1 VKKARLDQILLR
13 MGAVTEEQIR
23 TALLRQKSRGGKL
36 GSHLLYYR
44 FVTEDQMVQALA
56 EQFAVS
62 GVRLSRCEIP
72 EDVVK
77 RIPVKIAED
86 HVALPF
92 RFDREK
98 GELHV
103 AIADPGDAEAL
114 SMLRRTS
121 GAPRVILYI
130 APESRILSKIASLYH
145 GRADASSR
153 DHVIDLPDLF
163 EDEKEKRPARP
174 AEPEKT
180 GEKAPPRAGVLLFTG
195 QLFLKNVL
203 PSVFEREGVR
213 LSVATSADQIVEALK
228 AVECGRVLV
237 SEDVREEFERFL
249 SGPGSRVAVPEATYF
264 RTVANALLE
273 NPVPYEKMF
282 ESLLAAVR
290 RIAGPRQAGLTG
302 SPPYALISKEIAE
315 VGRGL
320 GLGRIVVDGLRI
332 AAHLLTPPIEGE
344 NGAAASASGPG
355 ANLFGDLDASILVA
369 RSLEFPWD
377 IAACLQLLGM
387 ATPAAGGASS
397 PEEERRALSTAAG
410 LLALV
415 WYRHQALPS
424 LRGGSAGDPETL
436 KSGLR
441 AQAGRL
447 ASSSVVEA
455 YVRALEQS
463 DAFSGAGKD
472 IVLVGEADPR
482 SSNLVME
489 LKQHGFRVAQAD
501 DLAEARKICL
511 RRRPAAIVLRV
522 DESLSD
528 ADAFCRFLRE
538 EERDADTVL
547 FAVTQRSEPSFL
559 LNLMDTWFS
568 DVFTLPMNGQVVVA
582 RISRALSGREK
593 GSGGPAGHGFSA
605 TFKDLSFVDLVQ
617 ALGTGGKNVRMRIE
631 HVSGVQADICFRQG
645 RIVSAECGEEKGVDA
660 VYRVICWQDAG
671 NFRVEPIRKFPAD
684 NVSVPT
690 DYILLEGSRRLD
702 EHRAG
707 R

>member
-1 VKKARLDQILLR
+1 MKKARLDQILLR
-13 MGAVTEEQIR
+13 MGAVSEEQIR
-23 TALLRQKSRGGKL
+23 KALLRQKSRGGKL
-36 GSHLLYYR
+36 GSNLLYYR

-56 EQFAVS
+56 EQFSVS
-62 GVRLSRCEIP
+62 GVRLSGCEIP
-72 EDVVK
+72 EDVVQ
-77 RIPVKIAED
+77 RIPVKIAEE
-86 HVALPF
+86 HVAIPF

-103 AIADPGDAEAL
+103 AIADPEDAEAL
-114 SMLRRTS
+114 SLLRRTS
-121 GAPRVILYI
+121 GVPRVILYI
-130 APESRILSKIASLYH
+130 APESWIRSRIAFLYH
-145 GRADASSR
+145 GRADTSSR
-153 DHVIDLPDLF
+153 DQVIDLPDLF
-163 EDEKEKRPARP
+163 EDEKEKRSARS
-174 AEPEKT
+174 AEPKET
-180 GEKAPPRAGVLLFTG
+180 GEKAPPRAVILLFTG
-195 QLFLKNVL
+195 QVFLKNVL

-213 LSVATSADQIVEALK
+213 LTVATSTDEIASALS
-228 AVECGRVLV
+228 AAECDRILV
-237 SEDVREEFERFL
+237 SDDARDEFERFL
-249 SGPGSRVAVPEATYF
+249 SGAGSRVAVPEATYF
-264 RTVANALLE
+264 RTVASALLE

-290 RIAGPRQAGLTG
+290 CIAAPRSAGFIG
-302 SPPYALISKEIAE
+302 SPPYALISKEIVE

-320 GLGRIVVDGLRI
+320 GLGRVVVDGLRI
-332 AAHLLTPPIEGE
+332 AAHLLAPPSEGT
-344 NGAAASASGPG
+344 NGTAILAPPG
-355 ANLFGDLDASILVA
+355 TNLFGDLDASIRVA

-377 IAACLQLLGM
+377 IAACMQLLGT
-387 ATPAAGGASS
+387 ATPAGGS
-397 PEEERRALSTAAG
+397 PSPQEEGERALSTAAG

-424 LRGGSAGDPETL
+424 LRGGSGGDPEAL
-436 KSGLR
+436 KSELR

-447 ASSSVVEA
+447 APSSVVEA
-455 YVRALEQS
+455 YVRVLEQS

-472 IVLVGEADPR
+472 IVIVGEADPR
-482 SSNLVME
+482 SSNLVLE

-501 DLAEARKICL
+501 DLEEARKISL

-522 DESLSD
+522 DESLSA

-538 EERDADTVL
+538 EEGDADTAL

-582 RISRALSGREK
+582 RISRALSGRER
-593 GSGGPAGHGFSA
+593 GAGGPAGHGFSA

-617 ALGTGGKNVRMRIE
+617 ALGTGGKSVRMRIE
-631 HVSGVQADICFRQG
+631 HGSGMQADICFRKG
-645 RIVSAECGEEKGVDA
+645 RIVFAECGEEKGVDV

-671 NFRVEPIRKFPAD
+671 NFRIEPIRSFPPE

-702 EHRAG
+702 EHQAG

>member
-1 VKKARLDQILLR
+1 VKKFRLDQILLR
-13 MGAVTEEQIR
+13 MGVVSEEQIGK
-23 TALLRQKSRGGKL
+23 ALLRQKARGGKL
-36 GSHLLYYR
+36 GSHLLYFR

-77 RIPVKIAED
+77 RIPVALAEE

-103 AIADPGDAEAL
+103 AIADPEDKEAL
-114 SMLRRTS
+114 SLLRRSS

-130 APESRILSKIASLYH
+130 APESRIRSRIASLYH

-163 EDEKEKRPARP
+163 EEEKEKRAAGS
-174 AEPEKT
+174 AEP
-180 GEKAPPRAGVLLFTG
+180 KAAGGKALPRAGILLYTG
-195 QLFLKNVL
+195 QVFLKNVL
-203 PSVFEREGVR
+203 PSVFEREGAR
-213 LSVATSADQIVEALK
+213 LAVATSVDQIVEALQ
-228 AVECGRVLV
+228 AGEWNRVLV
-237 SEDVREEFERFL
+237 SEDVRGEFERFL
-249 SGPGSRVAVPEATYF
+249 SGPGSRIAVPEVTYF

-290 RIAGPRQAGLTG
+290 RIAGPRSAGSAG
-302 SPPYALISKEIAE
+302 SPAYALISKEIVE

-320 GLGRIVVDGLRI
+320 GLGRVVVDGLRI
-332 AAHLLTPPIEGE
+332 AAHLLTPPTERKD
-344 NGAAASASGPG
+344 GAADHPPRPG
-355 ANLFGDLDASILVA
+355 ANLFGDLDASIRVA
-369 RSLEFPWD
+369 VSLEFPWD
-377 IAACLQLLGM
+377 IAACLRLLGT
-387 ATPAAGGASS
+387 AAPAGGSSS
-397 PEEERRALSTAAG
+397 PPEEGRRALHTAAG

-424 LRGGSAGDPETL
+424 LHGGTGGDPEAL

-447 ASSSVVEA
+447 APSSVVEA
-455 YVRALEQS
+455 YVRVLEQS

-472 IVLVGEADPR
+472 IIVVGEVDPP
-482 SSNLVME
+482 SSNLFLE
-489 LKQHGFRVAQAD
+489 LKQHGFRVARVD
-501 DLAEARKICL
+501 DLAEARKLFL

-522 DESLSD
+522 DESLSA
-528 ADAFCRFLRE
+528 ADVFCRFLRE
-538 EERDADTVL
+538 EEGDSDTVL

-582 RISRALSGREK
+582 RISRALSGRER
-593 GSGGPAGHGFSA
+593 GAAGPVGQGFSA

-617 ALGTGGKNVRMRIE
+617 ALGTGGKSVRMRIE
-631 HVSGVQADICFRQG
+631 HVGGVQTDICFRKG
-645 RIVSAECGEEKGVDA
+645 RIVFAECGQEKGVDA
-660 VYRVICWQDAG
+660 VYRVICRQDEG
-671 NFRVEPIRKFPAD
+671 SFRIEPIRSFPPE

-702 EHRAG
+702 EHRA
-707 R
+707 RH

>member
-1 VKKARLDQILLR
+1 MKKARLDQILLR
-13 MGAVTEEQIR
+13 MGAVSEEQIR
-23 TALLRQKSRGGKL
+23 RALLRQKSRGGKL

-44 FVTEDQMVQALA
+44 FVTEDQMVRALA
-56 EQFAVS
+56 EQFAVD
-62 GVRLSRCEIP
+62 GVRLSGCEIP

-77 RIPVKIAED
+77 RIPVNIAEE
-86 HVALPF
+86 HVAVPF

-103 AIADPGDAEAL
+103 AIADPGDSEAL
-114 SMLRRTS
+114 SLLRRTS
-121 GAPRVILYI
+121 GAPRIILYI
-130 APESRILSKIASLYH
+130 APESWIRSKIASLYH

-163 EDEKEKRPARP
+163 EDEKEKRSARP
-174 AEPEKT
+174 AEPKDT
-180 GEKAPPRAGVLLFTG
+180 GEKAPSRAGILLFTG
-195 QLFLKNVL
+195 QVFLKNVL
-203 PSVFEREGVR
+203 PSIFEREGVR

-228 AVECGRVLV
+228 AAECDRVLV

-249 SGPGSRVAVPEATYF
+249 SGPGSRVAVPETTYF

-290 RIAGPRQAGLTG
+290 RIAGPRSAGSTG

-315 VGRGL
+315 TGRGL
-320 GLGRIVVDGLRI
+320 GLGRVVLDGLRI
-332 AAHLLTPPIEGE
+332 AAHLLTPPTEEE
-344 NGAAASASGPG
+344 NRATASAPRPG
-355 ANLFGDLDASILVA
+355 GNLFGDLDASVQIA
-369 RSLEFPWD
+369 RSLEYPWD
-377 IAACLQLLGM
+377 IAACMQLLGT
-387 ATPAAGGASS
+387 APPAGGSPS
-397 PEEERRALSTAAG
+397 PPEEERRTFSTAAG

-424 LRGGSAGDPETL
+424 LRGGSGGDPDAL

-447 ASSSVVEA
+447 APSSVVEA
-455 YVRALEQS
+455 YVRVLEQS

-472 IVLVGEADPR
+472 VVVVGQIDPR
-482 SSNLVME
+482 SSDLVLE
-489 LKQHGFRVAQAD
+489 LKQHGFRVAQSD
-501 DLAEARKICL
+501 DLADARKIYL

-522 DESLSD
+522 DESLSA

-538 EERDADTVL
+538 EEGDGDTVL

-593 GSGGPAGHGFSA
+593 GAGGPVGHGFSA

-617 ALGTGGKNVRMRIE
+617 ALGTGGKSVRMRIE
-631 HVSGVQADICFRQG
+631 HGSAMQADIYFRKG
-645 RIVSAECGEEKGVDA
+645 RIVFAECGEEKGVDV

-671 NFRVEPIRKFPAD
+671 SFRIEPIRSFPPD
-684 NVSVPT
+684 NVSVST

-702 EHRAG
+702 EHQAG

>member
-13 MGAVTEEQIR
+13 MGAVSEEQIR
-23 TALLRQKSRGGKL
+23 KALLRQKSRGGKL
-36 GSHLLYYR
+36 GSNLLYYR

-56 EQFAVS
+56 EQFSVS
-62 GVRLSRCEIP
+62 GVRLSGCEIP
-72 EDVVK
+72 EDVVQ
-77 RIPVKIAED
+77 RIPVKLAEE
-86 HVALPF
+86 HVAIPF

-103 AIADPGDAEAL
+103 AIADPEDAEAL
-114 SMLRRTS
+114 SLLRRTS
-121 GAPRVILYI
+121 GVPRVILYI
-130 APESRILSKIASLYH
+130 APESRIRSRIASLYH

-153 DHVIDLPDLF
+153 DQVIDLPDLF
-163 EDEKEKRPARP
+163 EDEKEKRSTRA
-174 AEPEKT
+174 AEPKET
-180 GEKAPPRAGVLLFTG
+180 GEKTPPRAGILLFTG
-195 QLFLKNVL
+195 QVFLKNVL

-213 LSVATSADQIVEALK
+213 LTVATSADEIASALG
-228 AVECGRVLV
+228 AAECDRILV
-237 SEDVREEFERFL
+237 SDDVRDEFERFL
-249 SGPGSRVAVPEATYF
+249 SGAGSRVAVPEATYF
-264 RTVANALLE
+264 RTVASALLE

-290 RIAGPRQAGLTG
+290 CIAAPRSAGFVG
-302 SPPYALISKEIAE
+302 SPPYALISKEIVE

-320 GLGRIVVDGLRI
+320 GLGRVVVDGLRI
-332 AAHLLTPPIEGE
+332 AAHLLAPPSEGT
-344 NGAAASASGPG
+344 NGTAIPAPPG
-355 ANLFGDLDASILVA
+355 ANLFGDLDASVRVA

-377 IAACLQLLGM
+377 IAACMQLLGT
-387 ATPAAGGASS
+387 ATPAGGGPS
-397 PEEERRALSTAAG
+397 PQEEGERALSAAAG

-424 LRGGSAGDPETL
+424 LRGGSGGDPEAL
-436 KSGLR
+436 KSELR

-447 ASSSVVEA
+447 APSSVVEA
-455 YVRALEQS
+455 YVRVLEQS

-472 IVLVGEADPR
+472 IVVVGEVDPR
-482 SSNLVME
+482 SSNLVLE

-501 DLAEARKICL
+501 DLEEARKIIL

-522 DESLSD
+522 DESLSA

-538 EERDADTVL
+538 EEGDADTAL

-582 RISRALSGREK
+582 RISRALSGRER
-593 GSGGPAGHGFSA
+593 GAGGPAGHGFSA

-617 ALGTGGKNVRMRIE
+617 ALGTGGKSVRMRIE
-631 HVSGVQADICFRQG
+631 HGSGMQADICFRRG
-645 RIVSAECGEEKGVDA
+645 RIVFAECGEEKGVDV

-671 NFRVEPIRKFPAD
+671 NFRIEPIRSFPPE

-702 EHRAG
+702 EHQAG

>member
-13 MGAVTEEQIR
+13 MGAVSEEQIR
-23 TALLRQKSRGGKL
+23 KALLRQKSRGGKL
-36 GSHLLYYR
+36 GSNLLYYR
-44 FVTEDQMVQALA
+44 FVTEDQMVQALS
-56 EQFAVS
+56 EQFAVG

-77 RIPVKIAED
+77 RIPVKIAEER
-86 HVALPF
+86 VAVPF

-103 AIADPGDAEAL
+103 AIADPEDAEAVSL
-114 SMLRRTS
+114 LRRAS
-121 GAPRVILYI
+121 GAPRVVLHI
-130 APESRILSKIASLYH
+130 APESWIRSKIASLYH
-145 GRADASSR
+145 GRAEASSR

-163 EDEKEKRPARP
+163 EDEKEKRSARP
-174 AEPEKT
+174 AESKET
-180 GEKAPPRAGVLLFTG
+180 GGKATPRPGILLFTG
-195 QLFLKNVL
+195 QQFLKNVL
-203 PSVFEREGVR
+203 PSIFEREGVR
-213 LSVATSADQIVEALK
+213 LSVATSCDQIVEALE
-228 AVECGRVLV
+228 AAECDRVLV
-237 SEDVREEFERFL
+237 SEDVRGEFERFL
-249 SGPGSRVAVPEATYF
+249 SGPGTRVAVPQATYF
-264 RTVANALLE
+264 RTVAHALLE

-290 RIAGPRQAGLTG
+290 LLAGPRSAGLTG
-302 SPPYALISKEIAE
+302 APPYALISKEIVE

-320 GLGRIVVDGLRI
+320 GLGRVVVDGLRI
-332 AAHLLTPPIEGE
+332 AAHLLTPAMEGE
-344 NGAAASASGPG
+344 GAATAAVPGPQG
-355 ANLFGDLDASILVA
+355 NLFGNLGASIQVA
-369 RSLEFPWD
+369 RAIAFPWD
-377 IAACLQLLGM
+377 IAACMQLLGRGDPSEDT
-387 ATPAAGGASS
+387 ASPPVEAGTAMSV
-397 PEEERRALSTAAG
+397 AAG

-424 LRGGSAGDPETL
+424 LRGGSGGDPEAL

-447 ASSSVVEA
+447 APSSVVEA

-482 SSNLVME
+482 SSNLALE

-501 DLAEARKICL
+501 DLEEARKICI

-522 DESLSD
+522 DESLPA

-538 EERDADTVL
+538 EEGDTDTVL

-582 RISRALSGREK
+582 RITRALSGREK
-593 GSGGPAGHGFSA
+593 GAGGPVRQGFSA

-617 ALGTGGKNVRMRIE
+617 ALGTGGKSVRMRIE
-631 HVSGVQADICFRQG
+631 HGSGTQADICFRQG
-645 RIVSAECGEEKGVDA
+645 RIVFAECGKERGVDV
-660 VYRVICWQDAG
+660 VYRVIRWQDAG
-671 NFRVEPIRKFPAD
+671 TFRIEPMESFPPE

-690 DYILLEGSRRLD
+690 DYLLLEGSRRLD

>member
-1 VKKARLDQILLR
+1 MKKARLDQILLR
-13 MGAVTEEQIR
+13 MGAVSDDQIR
-23 TALLRQKSRGGKL
+23 KALLRQKSRGGKL
-36 GSHLLYYR
+36 GSNLLYYR
-44 FVTEDQMVQALA
+44 FVTEDQMVQALS
-56 EQFAVS
+56 EQFAVG

-77 RIPVKIAED
+77 RIPVKIAEE

-103 AIADPGDAEAL
+103 AIADPEDAAAL
-114 SMLRRTS
+114 SLLRRES
-121 GAPRVILYI
+121 GVPRVIFHI
-130 APESRILSKIASLYH
+130 APESWIRSKIASLYH

-163 EDEKEKRPARP
+163 EDEKEQRSVRT
-174 AEPEKT
+174 AEAKEVVEKT
-180 GEKAPPRAGVLLFTG
+180 PPRAGILLFTG
-195 QLFLKNVL
+195 QVFLKNVL

-213 LSVATSADQIVEALK
+213 LLVATSADQIVEALK
-228 AVECGRVLV
+228 AAECGRVLV

-249 SGPGSRVAVPEATYF
+249 SGPGSRLAVPEATYF
-264 RTVANALLE
+264 RTVGNALLE

-290 RIAGPRQAGLTG
+290 RIAGPRSTG
-302 SPPYALISKEIAE
+302 SSGTPPYALISKEIAE
-315 VGRGL
+315 AGRGL
-320 GLGRIVVDGLRI
+320 GLGRVVVDGLRI
-332 AAHLLTPPIEGE
+332 AAHLLTPSMAEE
-344 NGAAASASGPG
+344 KGAPAPFPRPG
-355 ANLFGDLDASILVA
+355 ADLFGDLEASIQVA
-369 RSLEFPWD
+369 LSLEFPWD
-377 IAACLQLLGM
+377 IAGCMRLLGTE
-387 ATPAAGGASS
+387 TPSGDDASS
-397 PEEERRALSTAAG
+397 AGEARRALSTASG

-415 WYRHQALPS
+415 WYRHQVLPS
-424 LRGGSAGDPETL
+424 LRGGSGGDPEAL

-455 YVRALEQS
+455 YVRVLEQS

-472 IVLVGEADPR
+472 IVVVGEVDPP
-482 SSNLVME
+482 SSNLTIE
-489 LKQHGFRVAQAD
+489 LKQHGFRVARAD
-501 DLAEARKICL
+501 DLAEARTICL

-522 DESLSD
+522 DESLSA

-538 EERDADTVL
+538 EEGDADTVL

-582 RISRALSGREK
+582 RIARALSGREK
-593 GSGGPAGHGFSA
+593 GVGGPAGHGFSA
-605 TFKDLSFVDLVQ
+605 TFRDLSFVDLVQ
-617 ALGTGGKNVRMRIE
+617 ALGTGGKSVRMRIE
-631 HVSGVQADICFRQG
+631 NGSGMQADICFRQG
-645 RIVSAECGEEKGVDA
+645 RIVFAECGEEKGVDV

-671 NFRVEPIRKFPAD
+671 NFRIEPIRSFPPE

-702 EHRAG
+702 EHQAG

>member
-1 VKKARLDQILLR
+1 MKKARLDQILLR
-13 MGAVTEEQIR
+13 MGAVSDEQIR
-23 TALLRQKSRGGKL
+23 KALLRQKSRGGKL

-77 RIPVKIAED
+77 RVPLKIAEE

-103 AIADPGDAEAL
+103 AIADPEDTEAVPL
-114 SMLRRTS
+114 LRRVS
-121 GAPRVILYI
+121 GAPRIILHI
-130 APESRILSKIASLYH
+130 APESWIRSKIASLYH
-145 GRADASSR
+145 GRDDATSR

-163 EDEKEKRPARP
+163 EDEKETRSARV
-174 AEPEKT
+174 AEPKEI
-180 GEKAPPRAGVLLFTG
+180 GEKKPPRAGILLFTG

-203 PSVFEREGVR
+203 PSVFEREGVP
-213 LSVATSADQIVEALK
+213 LSVATSADQIIEALK
-228 AVECGRVLV
+228 AAECDRILV

-249 SGPGSRVAVPEATYF
+249 SGPGSHVAVPEATYF
-264 RTVANALLE
+264 RNVVNALLE

-290 RIAGPRQAGLTG
+290 HIAGPRSAGVTG

-320 GLGRIVVDGLRI
+320 GLGRVVVDGLRI
-332 AAHLLTPPIEGE
+332 AAHLLNPPIEGE
-344 NGAAASASGPG
+344 SGSTAPVPRPC
-355 ANLFGDLDASILVA
+355 ANLFGDLDASIEIA

-377 IAACLQLLGM
+377 IAGCMHLLGT
-387 ATPAAGGASS
+387 ATPGGGSPYP
-397 PEEERRALSTAAG
+397 PEEEKRTLSSAAG

-424 LRGGSAGDPETL
+424 LRGGAGGDPEAL
-436 KSGLR
+436 KSELR

-447 ASSSVVEA
+447 APSSVVEA

-472 IVLVGEADPR
+472 IVVVGEVDPR
-482 SSNLVME
+482 SSNLLLE
-489 LKQHGFRVAQAD
+489 LKQHGFRVVQAN
-501 DLAEARKICL
+501 DLAEARKIFL
-511 RRRPAAIVLRV
+511 RRRPVAIVLRV
-522 DESLSD
+522 SESLSD

-538 EERDADTVL
+538 EQGDADTVL

-568 DVFTLPMNGQVVVA
+568 DVFTLPMNDQVVVA
-582 RISRALSGREK
+582 RISRALSGRER
-593 GSGGPAGHGFSA
+593 GAGGPAGHGFSA

-617 ALGTGGKNVRMRIE
+617 ALGTGGKSVRMRIE
-631 HVSGVQADICFRQG
+631 HGGGMQADICFRKG
-645 RIVSAECGEEKGVDA
+645 RIVFAECGEEKGVDV

-671 NFRVEPIRKFPAD
+671 TFRIEPIRSFPPE
-684 NVSVPT
+684 NVSIPT

-702 EHRAG
+702 EHQAR

>member
-1 VKKARLDQILLR
+1 MKKARLDQILLR
-13 MGAVTEEQIR
+13 MGAVSEEQIR
-23 TALLRQKSRGGKL
+23 KALLRQKSRGGKL
-36 GSHLLYYR
+36 GSNLLYYR
-44 FVTEDQMVQALA
+44 FVTEEQMVQALA
-56 EQFAVS
+56 EQFSVS
-62 GVRLSRCEIP
+62 GVRLSGCEIP
-72 EDVVK
+72 EDVVQ
-77 RIPVKIAED
+77 RIPVKVAEEY
-86 HVALPF
+86 VALPF

-103 AIADPGDAEAL
+103 AIADPEDPEAL
-114 SMLRRTS
+114 SLLRRTS
-121 GAPRVILYI
+121 GVPRVILYI
-130 APESRILSKIASLYH
+130 APESRIRSRIASLYH

-153 DHVIDLPDLF
+153 DQVIDLPDLF
-163 EDEKEKRPARP
+163 EDEKEKRPTRS
-174 AEPEKT
+174 AEPKGT
-180 GEKAPPRAGVLLFTG
+180 GEKAPRRAGILLFTG
-195 QLFLKNVL
+195 QVFLKNVL
-203 PSVFEREGVR
+203 PSVFEREGVN
-213 LSVATSADQIVEALK
+213 LTVATSADEIASALK
-228 AVECGRVLV
+228 AAECDRVLV
-237 SEDVREEFERFL
+237 SDDAREEFERFL
-249 SGPGSRVAVPEATYF
+249 LGAGSRVAVPEATYF
-264 RTVANALLE
+264 RTVASALLE
-273 NPVPYEKMF
+273 NPVPYGKMF

-290 RIAGPRQAGLTG
+290 CIAAPRSAGFIG
-302 SPPYALISKEIAE
+302 SPPYALISKEIVE

-320 GLGRIVVDGLRI
+320 GLGRVVVDGLRI
-332 AAHLLTPPIEGE
+332 AAHLLTPPSEGT
-344 NGAAASASGPG
+344 NGTAIPAPPG
-355 ANLFGDLDASILVA
+355 ANLFGDLDASIQVA

-377 IAACLQLLGM
+377 IAACMQLLGT
-387 ATPAAGGASS
+387 APPAGGGPS
-397 PEEERRALSTAAG
+397 PKEEEGRALSAAAG

-424 LRGGSAGDPETL
+424 LRGGSGGDPEAL
-436 KSGLR
+436 KSELR

-447 ASSSVVEA
+447 APSSVVEA
-455 YVRALEQS
+455 YVRVLEQS

-472 IVLVGEADPR
+472 IVVVGEADPR
-482 SSNLVME
+482 SSNLVLE

-501 DLAEARKICL
+501 DLEEARKIFL

-522 DESLSD
+522 DESLPA

-538 EERDADTVL
+538 EEGDADTVL

-593 GSGGPAGHGFSA
+593 GAGGPAGHGFSA

-617 ALGTGGKNVRMRIE
+617 ALGTGGKSVRMRIE
-631 HVSGVQADICFRQG
+631 HGSGIQADICFRKG
-645 RIVSAECGEEKGVDA
+645 RIVFAECGEEKGVDV

-671 NFRVEPIRKFPAD
+671 NFRIEPIRSFPPE

-702 EHRAG
+702 EHQAG

>member
-1 VKKARLDQILLR
+1 MKRARLDQILLR
-13 MGAVTEEQIR
+13 MGAVSEEQIR
-23 TALLRQKSRGGKL
+23 KALLRQKSRGGKL

-72 EDVVK
+72 EDVLK
-77 RIPVKIAED
+77 RIPVKIAEEY
-86 HVALPF
+86 VALPF

-103 AIADPGDAEAL
+103 AIADPEDAEAL
-114 SMLRRTS
+114 SLLRRTS
-121 GAPRVILYI
+121 GAPRIVLHI
-130 APESRILSKIASLYH
+130 APESWIRSKIASLYH

-153 DHVIDLPDLF
+153 EHVIDLPDLF
-163 EDEKEKRPARP
+163 EDEKEKRSARP
-174 AEPEKT
+174 AEPKGT
-180 GEKAPPRAGVLLFTG
+180 GEKAPPRAGILLFTG
-195 QLFLKNVL
+195 QVFLKNVL
-203 PSVFEREGVR
+203 PSVFEREGVL

-228 AVECGRVLV
+228 AAECDRVLV

-290 RIAGPRQAGLTG
+290 RIVGPRPAGFTG
-302 SPPYALISKEIAE
+302 SPPYALISKEIVE

-320 GLGRIVVDGLRI
+320 GLGRVVVDGLRI
-332 AAHLLTPPIEGE
+332 AAHLLTPPTEGKD
-344 NGAAASASGPG
+344 GVAAPAPRPG
-355 ANLFGDLDASILVA
+355 ANLFGDLEASIQVA
-369 RSLEFPWD
+369 RSLEYPWD
-377 IAACLQLLGM
+377 IAACMQLLGT
-387 ATPAAGGASS
+387 ATPAGGSPS
-397 PEEERRALSTAAG
+397 PPEEERRALSTAAG

-424 LRGGSAGDPETL
+424 LRGGSGGDPEAL
-436 KSGLR
+436 KSGIR

-447 ASSSVVEA
+447 APSSVVEA
-455 YVRALEQS
+455 YVRVLEQS
-463 DAFSGAGKD
+463 DAFSGAGRD
-472 IVLVGEADPR
+472 IVVVGEVDPR
-482 SSNLVME
+482 SSNLVLE

-501 DLAEARKICL
+501 DLAEARKIFL
-511 RRRPAAIVLRV
+511 RRRPAAIVLCV
-522 DESLSD
+522 DESLSA

-538 EERDADTVL
+538 EEGDADTVL
-547 FAVTQRSEPSFL
+547 FAVTLRSEPSFL

-568 DVFTLPMNGQVVVA
+568 DVFTLPMSGQVVVA

-593 GSGGPAGHGFSA
+593 GAGGPVGHGFSA

-617 ALGTGGKNVRMRIE
+617 ALGTGGKSVRMRIE
-631 HVSGVQADICFRQG
+631 HGSGMQADICFRQG
-645 RIVSAECGEEKGVDA
+645 RIVFAECGEEKGVDV
-660 VYRVICWQDAG
+660 VYRVICWQDEG
-671 NFRVEPIRKFPAD
+671 TFRIEPIRSFPPE

-702 EHRAG
+702 EHQAG

>member
-1 VKKARLDQILLR
+1 
-13 MGAVTEEQIR
+13 M
-23 TALLRQKSRGGKL
+23 
-36 GSHLLYYR
+36 
-44 FVTEDQMVQALA
+44 
-56 EQFAVS
+56 
-62 GVRLSRCEIP
+62 
-72 EDVVK
+72 
-77 RIPVKIAED
+77 
-86 HVALPF
+86 
-92 RFDREK
+92 
-98 GELHV
+98 
-103 AIADPGDAEAL
+103 
-114 SMLRRTS
+114 
-121 GAPRVILYI
+121 
-130 APESRILSKIASLYH
+130 
-145 GRADASSR
+145 
-153 DHVIDLPDLF
+153 
-163 EDEKEKRPARP
+163 
-174 AEPEKT
+174 
-180 GEKAPPRAGVLLFTG
+180 
-195 QLFLKNVL
+195 FLKNVL
-203 PSVFEREGVR
+203 PSVFEREGVL

-228 AVECGRVLV
+228 AAECDRVLV

-264 RTVANALLE
+264 RTVASALLE

-290 RIAGPRQAGLTG
+290 RIAAPRSAGFTG
-302 SPPYALISKEIAE
+302 SPPYALISKEIVE

-320 GLGRIVVDGLRI
+320 GLGRVVVDGLRI
-332 AAHLLTPPIEGE
+332 AAHLLTPPIEE
-344 NGAAASASGPG
+344 RNGTAIPAPRPG
-355 ANLFGDLDASILVA
+355 AKLFGDLDASIQVA

-377 IAACLQLLGM
+377 IAACMQLLGT
-387 ATPAAGGASS
+387 AIPAGGGPS
-397 PEEERRALSTAAG
+397 PKEEESRALSTAAG

-424 LRGGSAGDPETL
+424 LRGGSGGDPEAL

-447 ASSSVVEA
+447 APSSVVEA
-455 YVRALEQS
+455 YVRVLEQS

-482 SSNLVME
+482 SSNLVLE

-501 DLAEARKICL
+501 DLAEARKIFL

-522 DESLSD
+522 DESLST

-538 EERDADTVL
+538 EEGDADTVL

-593 GSGGPAGHGFSA
+593 GAGGPVGHGFSA

-617 ALGTGGKNVRMRIE
+617 ALGTGGKSVRMRIE
-631 HVSGVQADICFRQG
+631 HGSGMQADICFRKGQ
-645 RIVSAECGEEKGVDA
+645 IVFAECGEEKGVEV

-671 NFRVEPIRKFPAD
+671 NFRIEPIRSFPAE

-702 EHRAG
+702 EHQAG

>member
-1 VKKARLDQILLR
+1 VKKGRLDQILLR
-13 MGAVTEEQIR
+13 MGAVSDEQIR
-23 TALLRQKSRGGKL
+23 KALLRQKSRGGKL
-36 GSHLLYYR
+36 GSNLLYYR
-44 FVTEDQMVQALA
+44 FVTEEQMVQALA
-56 EQFAVS
+56 EQFAVG
-62 GVRLSRCEIP
+62 GVRLSGCEIP

-77 RIPVKIAED
+77 RVPVKIAEEF
-86 HVALPF
+86 VALPF

-103 AIADPGDAEAL
+103 AIADPENAEAL
-114 SMLRRTS
+114 SLLRRAS
-121 GAPRVILYI
+121 GAPRVVLHI
-130 APESRILSKIASLYH
+130 APESWIRNRIASLYH

-163 EDEKEKRPARP
+163 VDDKEKRTPRTVESKEAVG
-174 AEPEKT
+174 KS
-180 GEKAPPRAGVLLFTG
+180 PPRTGILLFTG

-213 LSVATSADQIVEALK
+213 LSVATSADQIGEALK
-228 AVECGRVLV
+228 AAECDRILV

-249 SGPGSRVAVPEATYF
+249 SGAGSRLAVPEATYF
-264 RTVANALLE
+264 RTVGDALLE

-282 ESLLAAVR
+282 GSLLAAVR
-290 RIAGPRQAGLTG
+290 RVAATRIAGSSGL
-302 SPPYALISKEIAE
+302 PPYALISKEIAE
-315 VGRGL
+315 VARGM
-320 GLGRIVVDGLRI
+320 GLGRVVVDGLRI
-332 AAHLLTPPIEGE
+332 AAHLLVPPPGGE
-344 NGAAASASGPG
+344 RRDADPPLRPD
-355 ANLFGDLDASILVA
+355 ANFFGDLDAAIQVA

-377 IAACLQLLGM
+377 IAGCLQLLGT
-387 ATPAAGGASS
+387 APPVGETAP
-397 PEEERRALSTAAG
+397 PEEEKRALSTAAG

-415 WYRHQALPS
+415 WYRHQALTS
-424 LRGGSAGDPETL
+424 LRGGSGGDPEAL

-447 ASSSVVEA
+447 APSSVVEA

-472 IVLVGEADPR
+472 IVIVGEADPR
-482 SSNLVME
+482 SSNLVLE

-501 DLAEARKICL
+501 DLAEAKTICL
-511 RRRPAAIVLRV
+511 RRRPAAIILRV
-522 DESLSD
+522 DESPSP

-538 EERDADTVL
+538 EERDAETAL

-582 RISRALSGREK
+582 RVSKALSGREK
-593 GSGGPAGHGFSA
+593 GTGGPVGHGFSA

-617 ALGTGGKNVRMRIE
+617 ALGTGGKSVRMRIE
-631 HVSGVQADICFRQG
+631 HGSGMQADIYFRQG
-645 RIVSAECGEEKGVDA
+645 RIVSAECGEEKGVDV

-671 NFRVEPIRKFPAD
+671 SFRIEPIRSFPAE

-702 EHRAG
+702 ERQAG

>member
-13 MGAVTEEQIR
+13 MGAVSDEQIR
-23 TALLRQKSRGGKL
+23 KALLRQKSRGGKL
-36 GSHLLYYR
+36 GSNLLYYR

-62 GVRLSRCEIP
+62 GVRLSGCEIP

-77 RIPVKIAED
+77 RIPVKVAEE

-103 AIADPGDAEAL
+103 AIADPENGEAL
-114 SMLRRTS
+114 SQLRRAS
-121 GAPRVILYI
+121 GAPRVVLHI
-130 APESRILSKIASLYH
+130 APESWILSKIASLYH

-163 EDEKEKRPARP
+163 VDDKEKRTARSV
-174 AEPEKT
+174 EPKESVEKT
-180 GEKAPPRAGVLLFTG
+180 PPRAGILLFTG

-213 LSVATSADQIVEALK
+213 LSVATSADQIVDVLK
-228 AVECGRVLV
+228 AAECDRILV

-249 SGPGSRVAVPEATYF
+249 SGPGSRLSVPEATYF
-264 RTVANALLE
+264 RSVGNALLE
-273 NPVPYEKMF
+273 TPVPYEKMF

-290 RIAGPRQAGLTG
+290 RVAAPRIAGSGG
-302 SPPYALISKEIAE
+302 SPPYALISKDIAE
-315 VGRGL
+315 VGRAL
-320 GLGRIVVDGLRI
+320 GLGRVVVDGLRI
-332 AAHLLTPPIEGE
+332 AAHLLVPPIEGE
-344 NGAAASASGPG
+344 SRGADPTPLPG
-355 ANLFGDLDASILVA
+355 ANFFGDLDAAIQVA

-377 IAACLQLLGM
+377 IAGCLQLLGA
-387 ATPAAGGASS
+387 ATTAGDTVP
-397 PEEERRALSTAAG
+397 PEEERRALSTETG

-415 WYRHQALPS
+415 WYRHQALPF
-424 LRGGSAGDPETL
+424 LRGGSGGDPEAL

-447 ASSSVVEA
+447 APSSVVEA
-455 YVRALEQS
+455 YVRTLEQT
-463 DAFSGAGKD
+463 DAFSGSGKD
-472 IVLVGEADPR
+472 IVLVGETDPR
-482 SSNLVME
+482 PSNLALG

-501 DLAEARKICL
+501 DLAEARTICL
-511 RRRPAAIVLRV
+511 RRRPAAIILRV
-522 DESLSD
+522 DESPSS
-528 ADAFCRFLRE
+528 ADAFCRFLLE
-538 EERDADTVL
+538 EEGDAETAL

-593 GSGGPAGHGFSA
+593 GTGGPVGHGFSA
-605 TFKDLSFVDLVQ
+605 TFKDLSFPDLVQ
-617 ALGTGGKNVRMRIE
+617 ALGTGGKSVRMRIE
-631 HVSGVQADICFRQG
+631 HGNGMQADIFFRQG
-645 RIVSAECGEEKGVDA
+645 RIVSAECGEEKGVDV
-660 VYRVICWQDAG
+660 VYRVIRWQDAG
-671 NFRVEPIRKFPAD
+671 SFRIEPIRSFPAE

-702 EHRAG
+702 EHQAG

>member
-1 VKKARLDQILLR
+1 MKKARLDQILLR
-13 MGAVTEEQIR
+13 MGAVSEEQIR
-23 TALLRQKSRGGKL
+23 KALLRQKARGGRL

-56 EQFAVS
+56 EQFAIG

-77 RIPVKIAED
+77 RIPVGIAEE

-103 AIADPGDAEAL
+103 AIADPEDPEAL
-114 SMLRRTS
+114 SLLRRMS
-121 GAPRVILYI
+121 GAPKVILHI
-130 APESRILSKIASLYH
+130 APESWIRSKIASLYH

-153 DHVIDLPDLF
+153 DFVIDLPDLF
-163 EDEKEKRPARP
+163 EEEREKRSARS
-174 AEPEKT
+174 AEPKET
-180 GEKAPPRAGVLLFTG
+180 AEKAPPQAGILLFTG
-195 QLFLKNVL
+195 QVFLKNVL

-213 LSVATSADQIVEALK
+213 LSVATSADQIVDALK
-228 AVECGRVLV
+228 DAECGRLLV
-237 SEDVREEFERFL
+237 TEDVREEFERFL
-249 SGPGSRVAVPEATYF
+249 SGPGRRVVVPEATYF
-264 RTVANALLE
+264 RTVGNALLE

-290 RIAGPRQAGLTG
+290 RIAGPRPAGAAGT
-302 SPPYALISKEIAE
+302 PPYALISKEIVE
-315 VGRGL
+315 VGLGL

-332 AAHLLTPPIEGE
+332 AAYLLTPSTEGE
-344 NGAAASASGPG
+344 SEAAAPFLRPG
-355 ANLFGDLDASILVA
+355 ANLFGDLDASIQVA

-377 IAACLQLLGM
+377 IAGCMQLLGTE
-387 ATPAAGGASS
+387 TPSGDGASP
-397 PEEERRALSTAAG
+397 PEEARRALSTAAG

-415 WYRHQALPS
+415 WYRHQALPF
-424 LRGGSAGDPETL
+424 LRGGSGGDPEAL

-447 ASSSVVEA
+447 APSSVVEA
-455 YVRALEQS
+455 YVRVLEQS

-472 IVLVGEADPR
+472 IVLVGETDPR
-482 SSNLVME
+482 SSNFVVE

-522 DESLSD
+522 DESLPA

-538 EERDADTVL
+538 EAGDADTVL

-568 DVFTLPMNGQVVVA
+568 DVFTLPMNGPVVVA

-593 GSGGPAGHGFSA
+593 GAGAPVGHGFSA

-631 HVSGVQADICFRQG
+631 HASGMQADICFRQG
-645 RIVSAECGEEKGVDA
+645 RIVFAECGEEKGVDV

-671 NFRVEPIRKFPAD
+671 NFRIEPIRSFPPE

-702 EHRAG
+702 EHQAG

>member
-1 VKKARLDQILLR
+1 MKKARLDQILLR
-13 MGAVTEEQIR
+13 MGVVSEEQIR
-23 TALLRQKSRGGKL
+23 KALLRQKSRGGRL

-44 FVTEDQMVQALA
+44 FVTEEQMVQALA
-56 EQFAVS
+56 EQFAIS
-62 GVRLSRCEIP
+62 GVRLSGCEIP

-77 RIPVKIAED
+77 RIPVQIAEE

-103 AIADPGDAEAL
+103 AIADPEGAEAL
-114 SMLRRTS
+114 SLLRRAS
-121 GAPRVILYI
+121 GAPRVILHI
-130 APESRILSKIASLYH
+130 APESWILSKIASLYR

-153 DHVIDLPDLF
+153 EYVIDLPDLF
-163 EDEKEKRPARP
+163 EDEKEKRSARS
-174 AEPEKT
+174 AEPKQT
-180 GEKAPPRAGVLLFTG
+180 AEKAPPRTGVLLFTG

-213 LSVATSADQIVEALK
+213 LSVATSSDQIVEALEAAK
-228 AVECGRVLV
+228 CDRVLV
-237 SEDVREEFERFL
+237 SEDVRKEFERFL
-249 SGPGSRVAVPEATYF
+249 SGPGGRVAVPEATYF
-264 RTVANALLE
+264 RTVADVLLE

-282 ESLLAAVR
+282 ASLLAAVR
-290 RIAGPRQAGLTG
+290 CIAAPRLAGFKVP
-302 SPPYALISKEIAE
+302 PPYALISKEIVE
-315 VGRGL
+315 VGLGL
-320 GLGRIVVDGLRI
+320 GLGRVVVDGLRI
-332 AAHLLTPPIEGE
+332 AANLLTPPIERE
-344 NGAAASASGPG
+344 NGAADPVLLPG
-355 ANLFGDLDASILVA
+355 ANLFGDLDASIRVA
-369 RSLEFPWD
+369 ASLEFPWD
-377 IAACLQLLGM
+377 IAACLQLLGSAAPAGGG
-387 ATPAAGGASS
+387 ATPAAGEG
-397 PEEERRALSTAAG
+397 RALSTAAG

-424 LRGGSAGDPETL
+424 LRGGSGGDSEAL

-447 ASSSVVEA
+447 APSSVVEA
-455 YVRALEQS
+455 YVRVLEQS
-463 DAFSGAGKD
+463 DALSGAGKD
-472 IVLVGEADPR
+472 IVVVGKDDPR
-482 SSNLVME
+482 SPDFVPE
-489 LKQHGFRVAQAD
+489 LKQHGYRVAQAD
-501 DLAEARKICL
+501 DLADARKICL

-522 DESLSD
+522 DESLPA

-538 EERDADTVL
+538 EEGDAETVL

-568 DVFTLPMNGQVVVA
+568 DVFTLPMNGQVAVA

-593 GSGGPAGHGFSA
+593 GAAGPAGQGFSA

-631 HVSGVQADICFRQG
+631 HGSGMQADICFRQG
-645 RIVSAECGEEKGVDA
+645 RIVFAECGEEKGVDV
-660 VYRVICWQDAG
+660 VYRVIRWQDAG
-671 NFRVEPIRKFPAD
+671 NFRIEPIRSFPPE

-702 EHRAG
+702 EHQAG

>member
-1 VKKARLDQILLR
+1 MKKARLDQILLR
-13 MGAVTEEQIR
+13 MGAVSEEQIR
-23 TALLRQKSRGGKL
+23 KALLRQKSRGGKL
-36 GSHLLYYR
+36 GSNLLYYR

-56 EQFAVS
+56 EQFSVS
-62 GVRLSRCEIP
+62 GIRLSGCEIP
-72 EDVVK
+72 EDVVQ
-77 RIPVKIAED
+77 RVPVKIAEE
-86 HVALPF
+86 HVAIPF

-103 AIADPGDAEAL
+103 AIADPEDAEAL
-114 SMLRRTS
+114 SLLRRTS
-121 GAPRVILYI
+121 GVPRVILYI
-130 APESRILSKIASLYH
+130 APESWIRSRIASLYH
-145 GRADASSR
+145 GRADALTR
-153 DHVIDLPDLF
+153 DQLIDLPDLF
-163 EDEKEKRPARP
+163 ADEKEKRSTRS
-174 AEPEKT
+174 AEPKET
-180 GEKAPPRAGVLLFTG
+180 GEKAPSRAGILLFTG
-195 QLFLKNVL
+195 QVFLKNVL

-213 LSVATSADQIVEALK
+213 LTVATSADEIASALK
-228 AVECGRVLV
+228 GAECDRILV
-237 SEDVREEFERFL
+237 SDDVRGEFERFL
-249 SGPGSRVAVPEATYF
+249 SGAGSRVSVPEATYF
-264 RTVANALLE
+264 RTVASALLE

-290 RIAGPRQAGLTG
+290 CIAAPRSAGFIG
-302 SPPYALISKEIAE
+302 SPPYALISKEIVE

-320 GLGRIVVDGLRI
+320 GLGRVVVDGLRI
-332 AAHLLTPPIEGE
+332 AAHLLAPPSEGT
-344 NGAAASASGPG
+344 SGTAIPAPPG
-355 ANLFGDLDASILVA
+355 ANRFGDLDASIQVA

-377 IAACLQLLGM
+377 IAACMQLLGTS
-387 ATPAAGGASS
+387 APAGGGAS
-397 PEEERRALSTAAG
+397 PQEEGERALSTAAG

-424 LRGGSAGDPETL
+424 LRGGSGGDPEAL
-436 KSGLR
+436 KSELR

-447 ASSSVVEA
+447 APSSVVEA
-455 YVRALEQS
+455 YVRVLEQS

-472 IVLVGEADPR
+472 IVVVGEADPR
-482 SSNLVME
+482 SSNLVLE

-501 DLAEARKICL
+501 DLEEARKIIL

-522 DESLSD
+522 DESLSA

-538 EERDADTVL
+538 EEGDADTVL

-593 GSGGPAGHGFSA
+593 GAGGPARHGFSA

-617 ALGTGGKNVRMRIE
+617 ALGTGGKSVRMRIE
-631 HVSGVQADICFRQG
+631 HGSGMQADICFRKG
-645 RIVSAECGEEKGVDA
+645 RIVFAECGEEKGVDV

-671 NFRVEPIRKFPAD
+671 NFRIEPIRSFPPE

-702 EHRAG
+702 EHQAG

>member
-13 MGAVTEEQIR
+13 MGAVSEEQIR
-23 TALLRQKSRGGKL
+23 KGLLRQKSRGGKL

-44 FVTEDQMVQALA
+44 FVTEDQMVRALA

-62 GVRLSRCEIP
+62 GIRLSGCEIP
-72 EDVVK
+72 EDVLK
-77 RIPVKIAED
+77 RVPVKIAEE
-86 HVALPF
+86 HVAVPF

-103 AIADPGDAEAL
+103 AIADPEDAEAL
-114 SMLRRTS
+114 SLLRRS
-121 GAPRVILYI
+121 CGAPRIILHI
-130 APESRILSKIASLYH
+130 APESWILSKIASLYH

-163 EDEKEKRPARP
+163 EDEKEKRTARS
-174 AEPEKT
+174 AEPKET
-180 GEKAPPRAGVLLFTG
+180 GEKAPPRAGILLFTG

-203 PSVFEREGVR
+203 PSVFEREGVH
-213 LSVATSADQIVEALK
+213 LSVATSADQIIEALK
-228 AVECGRVLV
+228 AAECARVLV

-249 SGPGSRVAVPEATYF
+249 SGPGSRAAVPEATYF
-264 RTVANALLE
+264 RTVANSLLE

-290 RIAGPRQAGLTG
+290 RIAGPRSAGFTG
-302 SPPYALISKEIAE
+302 SPPYALISKEIVE
-315 VGRGL
+315 VGRSM
-320 GLGRIVVDGLRI
+320 GLGRVVVDGLRI
-332 AAHLLTPPIEGE
+332 AANLLTPPMDGK
-344 NGAAASASGPG
+344 NGSAAPPASPDAD
-355 ANLFGDLDASILVA
+355 LFGDLEASIQIA

-377 IAACLQLLGM
+377 IAACLQLLGT
-387 ATPAAGGASS
+387 APPAAGISS
-397 PEEERRALSTAAG
+397 PPEEERRALSTATG

-424 LRGGSAGDPETL
+424 LRGGSGGDPEAL

-447 ASSSVVEA
+447 APSSVVEA
-455 YVRALEQS
+455 YVRVLEQS

-472 IVLVGEADPR
+472 IVVVGEVDPR
-482 SSNLVME
+482 SSNLVLD

-522 DESLSD
+522 DGSMSA

-538 EERDADTVL
+538 EEGDADTVL

-568 DVFTLPMNGQVVVA
+568 DVFTLPMNAQVVVA

-593 GSGGPAGHGFSA
+593 GSGGPVGHGFSA

-617 ALGTGGKNVRMRIE
+617 ALGTGGKSVRMRIE
-631 HVSGVQADICFRQG
+631 HGSGMQADICFRKG
-645 RIVSAECGEEKGVDA
+645 RIVYAECGEEKGVDV

-671 NFRVEPIRKFPAD
+671 TFRVEPIRSFPPE
-684 NVSVPT
+684 NVSVTT
-690 DYILLEGSRRLD
+690 DYLLLEGSRRLD
-702 EHRAG
+702 EHQAG

>member
-13 MGAVTEEQIR
+13 MGAVSEEQIR
-23 TALLRQKSRGGKL
+23 KGLLRQKSHGGKL

-44 FVTEDQMVQALA
+44 FVTEDQMVRALA

-62 GVRLSRCEIP
+62 GVRLSGCEIP

-77 RIPVKIAED
+77 RIPVKIAEEY
-86 HVALPF
+86 VALPF

-103 AIADPGDAEAL
+103 AIADPEDAEAL
-114 SMLRRTS
+114 SLLRRTS
-121 GAPRVILYI
+121 GAPKIILHI
-130 APESRILSKIASLYH
+130 APECWIRSKIASLYH
-145 GRADASSR
+145 GRADALSR

-163 EDEKEKRPARP
+163 EDEKEKRSARP
-174 AEPEKT
+174 AEEKET
-180 GEKAPPRAGVLLFTG
+180 GEKAPPRAGILMFTG
-195 QLFLKNVL
+195 QVFLKNVL
-203 PSVFEREGVR
+203 PSVFEREGMR
-213 LSVATSADQIVEALK
+213 LSVATSVDQIVEALK
-228 AVECGRVLV
+228 AAECDRVLV

-249 SGPGSRVAVPEATYF
+249 TGPGSRVAVPEATYF

-290 RIAGPRQAGLTG
+290 RIAGPRLAGFTG
-302 SPPYALISKEIAE
+302 SPPYALISKEIVE

-320 GLGRIVVDGLRI
+320 GLGRVVVDGLRV
-332 AAHLLTPPIEGE
+332 AAHLLAPPVEVE
-344 NGAAASASGPG
+344 NGATAPASRPG
-355 ANLFGDLDASILVA
+355 ADLFGDLEASIQVA

-377 IAACLQLLGM
+377 IAACMQLLGT
-387 ATPAAGGASS
+387 AAPAGGS
-397 PEEERRALSTAAG
+397 PSPPGEERRALSTAAG

-424 LRGGSAGDPETL
+424 LRGGSGGDPEAL

-447 ASSSVVEA
+447 APSSVVEA
-455 YVRALEQS
+455 YVRVLEQS
-463 DAFSGAGKD
+463 IAFSGAGKD
-472 IVLVGEADPR
+472 IVVVGEIDPR
-482 SSNLVME
+482 SSNLVLE
-489 LKQHGFRVAQAD
+489 LKQHGFRVPQAD
-501 DLAEARKICL
+501 DLAEARKIFL

-522 DESLSD
+522 DESLS
-528 ADAFCRFLRE
+528 AVDAFCRFLRE

-593 GSGGPAGHGFSA
+593 GAGGPAGHGFSA

-617 ALGTGGKNVRMRIE
+617 ALGTGGKSVRMQIE
-631 HVSGVQADICFRQG
+631 HGSAMQADICFREG
-645 RIVSAECGEEKGVDA
+645 RIVFAECGEEKGVDV

-671 NFRVEPIRKFPAD
+671 TFRIEPIRSFPPE

-690 DYILLEGSRRLD
+690 DYILMEGSRRLD
-702 EHRAG
+702 EHRA
-707 R
+707 RR

>member
-13 MGAVTEEQIR
+13 MGAVSEEQIR
-23 TALLRQKSRGGKL
+23 KALLRQKSRGGKL

-44 FVTEDQMVQALA
+44 FVTEEQMVQALA

-62 GVRLSRCEIP
+62 GVRLSCCEIS
-72 EDVVK
+72 EDVLK
-77 RIPVKIAED
+77 RIPVKIAEE
-86 HVALPF
+86 HVVVPF

-103 AIADPGDAEAL
+103 AIADPEDGEAL
-114 SMLRRTS
+114 SLLRRAS
-121 GAPRVILYI
+121 GVPRIILHI
-130 APESRILSKIASLYH
+130 APESRIRTKIAALYH
-145 GRADASSR
+145 GRADALPR

-163 EDEKEKRPARP
+163 EDEKEKRSSRS
-174 AEPEKT
+174 AESKET
-180 GEKAPPRAGVLLFTG
+180 GEKAPPQAGILLFTG

-237 SEDVREEFERFL
+237 SEDVREEFDRFL
-249 SGPGSRVAVPEATYF
+249 SGPGRRVAVPEATYF
-264 RTVANALLE
+264 RTVANVLLE

-290 RIAGPRQAGLTG
+290 RIVWPRSTGYTG
-302 SPPYALISKEIAE
+302 SPPYALISKEIVE

-320 GLGRIVVDGLRI
+320 DLGRVVVDGLRI
-332 AAHLLTPPIEGE
+332 AAHLLTPPTGGE
-344 NGAAASASGPG
+344 SGAPASASRPG
-355 ANLFGDLDASILVA
+355 ADLFGDLEASIEVA
-369 RSLEFPWD
+369 RALEFPWD
-377 IAACLQLLGM
+377 IAACLQLLGT
-387 ATPAAGGASS
+387 ATPGGGSPSS

-415 WYRHQALPS
+415 WYRHQVLPS
-424 LRGGSAGDPETL
+424 LRSGSGGDPEAL
-436 KSGLR
+436 KSWLR
-441 AQAGRL
+441 AQAGLL
-447 ASSSVVEA
+447 APSSVVEA
-455 YVRALEQS
+455 YIRVLEQS

-472 IVLVGEADPR
+472 IVLVGEVDPR
-482 SSNLVME
+482 SSNLVLE

-501 DLAEARKICL
+501 DLAEARTICL
-511 RRRPAAIVLRV
+511 RRRPAAIVLHV
-522 DESLSD
+522 DESLPA

-538 EERDADTVL
+538 DEGDAETVL

-593 GSGGPAGHGFSA
+593 GTGGPAGHGFSA

-617 ALGTGGKNVRMRIE
+617 ALGTGGKSVRMRIE
-631 HVSGVQADICFRQG
+631 HGGGMQADICFRQG
-645 RIVSAECGEEKGVDA
+645 RIVFAECGEEKGADV

-671 NFRVEPIRKFPAD
+671 NFRIEPIRSFPPE

>member
-1 VKKARLDQILLR
+1 MKKVRLDQILLR
-13 MGAVTEEQIR
+13 MGAVSEEQIR
-23 TALLRQKSRGGKL
+23 KALLRQKSRGGKL
-36 GSHLLYYR
+36 GSNLLYYR

-77 RIPVKIAED
+77 RIPVKIAEE

-103 AIADPGDAEAL
+103 AIADPEDAEAL
-114 SMLRRTS
+114 SLLRRTS
-121 GAPRVILYI
+121 GVPRIILYI
-130 APESRILSKIASLYH
+130 APESWIRSKIASLYH
-145 GRADASSR
+145 GRADASSQ
-153 DHVIDLPDLF
+153 DYVIDLPDLF
-163 EDEKEKRPARP
+163 ADEKEKRSARS
-174 AEPEKT
+174 AESRET
-180 GEKAPPRAGVLLFTG
+180 GGKSPPRAGVLLFTG
-195 QLFLKNVL
+195 QVFLKNVL

-213 LSVATSADQIVEALK
+213 LSVATSADQIIEALK
-228 AVECGRVLV
+228 AAECDRVLV
-237 SEDVREEFERFL
+237 SEDVREEFEQFL
-249 SGPGSRVAVPEATYF
+249 SGPGSRIAVPEATYF
-264 RTVANALLE
+264 GTVASALLE

-290 RIAGPRQAGLTG
+290 RITAPRSVGFTG
-302 SPPYALISKEIAE
+302 SPPYALISKEIVE

-320 GLGRIVVDGLRI
+320 GLGRVVVDGLRI
-332 AAHLLTPPIEGE
+332 AAHLLTPPMEGT
-344 NGAAASASGPG
+344 NGAAIPAPPG
-355 ANLFGDLDASILVA
+355 ANLFGDLDASIQVA

-377 IAACLQLLGM
+377 IAACMQLLGT
-387 ATPAAGGASS
+387 AAPAGDS
-397 PEEERRALSTAAG
+397 PSPKGEEERALSTAAG

-415 WYRHQALPS
+415 WYRHRELPS
-424 LRGGSAGDPETL
+424 LRGGSGGDPEAL

-447 ASSSVVEA
+447 APSSVVEA
-455 YVRALEQS
+455 YVRVLEQS
-463 DAFSGAGKD
+463 DLFSGAGKD
-472 IVLVGEADPR
+472 IVVVGEADPR
-482 SSNLVME
+482 SSGLVLE
-489 LKQHGFRVAQAD
+489 LKQHGFRVAQVD
-501 DLAEARKICL
+501 DLAEARKIYL

-522 DESLSD
+522 DESLSA

-538 EERDADTVL
+538 EEGDADTVL
-547 FAVTQRSEPSFL
+547 FAVTPRSEPSFL

-593 GSGGPAGHGFSA
+593 GAGGPAGHGFSA

-631 HVSGVQADICFRQG
+631 HGCGMQADICFRNG
-645 RIVSAECGEEKGVDA
+645 TDRFRGV
-660 VYRVICWQDAG
+660 R
-671 NFRVEPIRKFPAD
+671 
-684 NVSVPT
+684 
-690 DYILLEGSRRLD
+690 
-702 EHRAG
+702 
-707 R
+707 

>member
-1 VKKARLDQILLR
+1 MKKARLDQILLR
-13 MGAVTEEQIR
+13 MGAVSEEQIR
-23 TALLRQKSRGGKL
+23 KALLRQKSRGGKL
-36 GSHLLYYR
+36 GSNLLYYR
-44 FVTEDQMVQALA
+44 FVTEEQMVQALA
-56 EQFAVS
+56 EQFAVT

-77 RIPVKIAED
+77 RIPVRIAEE

-103 AIADPGDAEAL
+103 AIADPEDAEAL
-114 SMLRRTS
+114 SLLRRTS
-121 GAPRVILYI
+121 GVPRVILYI
-130 APESRILSKIASLYH
+130 APESWIRSRIASLYH

-153 DHVIDLPDLF
+153 DQLIDLPDLF
-163 EDEKEKRPARP
+163 EDEKDQRSTRS
-174 AEPEKT
+174 AEPKET
-180 GEKAPPRAGVLLFTG
+180 GGKAPPRAGILLFTG

-203 PSVFEREGVR
+203 PSVFEREGAR
-213 LSVATSADQIVEALK
+213 LSVVTLADQIIEALK
-228 AVECGRVLV
+228 AAECDRVLV
-237 SEDVREEFERFL
+237 SEDVREEFEQFL
-249 SGPGSRVAVPEATYF
+249 SGPGSRIAVPETTYF
-264 RTVANALLE
+264 GTVASALLE

-290 RIAGPRQAGLTG
+290 RITAPRSAGVTG

-320 GLGRIVVDGLRI
+320 GLGRVVVDGLRI
-332 AAHLLTPPIEGE
+332 AAHLLTPPMEGT
-344 NGAAASASGPG
+344 NGTANPASPG
-355 ANLFGDLDASILVA
+355 ANLFGDLDASIQVA

-377 IAACLQLLGM
+377 IATCMQLLGT
-387 ATPAAGGASS
+387 AAPAGDSPSPKGG
-397 PEEERRALSTAAG
+397 EGRALSTAAG

-415 WYRHQALPS
+415 WYRHRVLPS
-424 LRGGSAGDPETL
+424 LRGGSGGDPEAL

-447 ASSSVVEA
+447 APSSVVEA
-455 YVRALEQS
+455 YVRVLEQS
-463 DAFSGAGKD
+463 DVFSGAGKD
-472 IVLVGEADPR
+472 IVVVGEADPR
-482 SSNLVME
+482 SSNLDFE
-489 LKQHGFRVAQAD
+489 LKQHGYRVAQVD
-501 DLAEARKICL
+501 DFAEARKIYL

-522 DESLSD
+522 DASMSAVD
-528 ADAFCRFLRE
+528 GFCRFLRE
-538 EERDADTVL
+538 EKGDADTAL
-547 FAVTQRSEPSFL
+547 FAVTPRSEPSFL

-582 RISRALSGREK
+582 RISRVLSGREK
-593 GSGGPAGHGFSA
+593 GAGGPAGHGFSA

-631 HVSGVQADICFRQG
+631 HGGGMQADICFRNG
-645 RIVSAECGEEKGVDA
+645 RIVFAECGEEKGVDA

-671 NFRVEPIRKFPAD
+671 NFRIEPIRSFPPE

-702 EHRAG
+702 EHQARH
-707 R
+707 

>member
-1 VKKARLDQILLR
+1 MKKARLDQILLR
-13 MGAVTEEQIR
+13 MGVVSEEQIR
-23 TALLRQKSRGGKL
+23 KALLRQKSRGGRL

-44 FVTEDQMVQALA
+44 FVTEEQMVQALA
-56 EQFAVS
+56 EQFAIS
-62 GVRLSRCEIP
+62 GVRLSGCEIP

-77 RIPVKIAED
+77 RIPVQIAEE

-103 AIADPGDAEAL
+103 AIADPDGADAL
-114 SMLRRTS
+114 SLLRRTS
-121 GAPRVILYI
+121 GAPRVILHI
-130 APESRILSKIASLYH
+130 APESWILSKIASLYR
-145 GRADASSR
+145 GRAEASSR
-153 DHVIDLPDLF
+153 EYVIDLPDLF
-163 EDEKEKRPARP
+163 EDEKEKRSARS
-174 AEPEKT
+174 AEPKQT
-180 GEKAPPRAGVLLFTG
+180 AEKAPPRTGVLLFTG

-213 LSVATSADQIVEALK
+213 LSVATSSDQIVEALEAAK
-228 AVECGRVLV
+228 CDRVLV

-249 SGPGSRVAVPEATYF
+249 SAPGGRVAVPEATYF
-264 RTVANALLE
+264 RTVADVLLE

-282 ESLLAAVR
+282 ASLLSAVR
-290 RIAGPRQAGLTG
+290 CIAAPRLAGFKVP
-302 SPPYALISKEIAE
+302 PPYALISKEIVE

-320 GLGRIVVDGLRI
+320 GLGRVVVDGLRI
-332 AAHLLTPPIEGE
+332 AANLLTPPIERE
-344 NGAAASASGPG
+344 NGAADPVLLAG
-355 ANLFGDLDASILVA
+355 ANLFGDLDASIRVA

-377 IAACLQLLGM
+377 IAACLQLLGT
-387 ATPAAGGASS
+387 AAPAGGGA
-397 PEEERRALSTAAG
+397 PPTEGERRTVSTAAG

-424 LRGGSAGDPETL
+424 LRGGSGGDSEAL

-447 ASSSVVEA
+447 APSSVVEA
-455 YVRALEQS
+455 YVRVLEQS
-463 DAFSGAGKD
+463 DALSGAGKD
-472 IVLVGEADPR
+472 IVVVGKDDPR
-482 SSNLVME
+482 SPDFVPE
-489 LKQHGFRVAQAD
+489 LKQHGYRVAQAD
-501 DLAEARKICL
+501 DLADARKICL

-522 DESLSD
+522 DESLPA

-538 EERDADTVL
+538 EEGDADTVL

-568 DVFTLPMNGQVVVA
+568 DVFTLPMSGQVAVA

-593 GSGGPAGHGFSA
+593 GAAGPAGQGFSA

-631 HVSGVQADICFRQG
+631 HGSGMQADICFRQG
-645 RIVSAECGEEKGVDA
+645 RIVFAECGEEKGVDV
-660 VYRVICWQDAG
+660 VYRVIRWQDAG
-671 NFRVEPIRKFPAD
+671 NFRIEPIRSFPPE

-702 EHRAG
+702 EHQAG

>member
-1 VKKARLDQILLR
+1 MKKARLDQILLR
-13 MGAVTEEQIR
+13 MGAVSEEQIR
-23 TALLRQKSRGGKL
+23 KALLRQKSRGGKL
-36 GSHLLYYR
+36 GSNLLYYR

-62 GVRLSRCEIP
+62 GVRLSLCEIP
-72 EDVVK
+72 EDVAK
-77 RIPVKIAED
+77 RIPVKIAEE
-86 HVALPF
+86 HVAIPF

-103 AIADPGDAEAL
+103 AIADPEDAEAL
-114 SMLRRTS
+114 SLLRRTS
-121 GAPRVILYI
+121 GAPRIILHI
-130 APESRILSKIASLYH
+130 APESGIRSKIASLYH
-145 GRADASSR
+145 GRAGASSR

-163 EDEKEKRPARP
+163 EDEKEKRAARP
-174 AEPEKT
+174 AEAKGT
-180 GEKAPPRAGVLLFTG
+180 GEKAPPRTGILLFTG
-195 QLFLKNVL
+195 QVFLKNVL

-228 AVECGRVLV
+228 DAECDRVLV

-249 SGPGSRVAVPEATYF
+249 AGPGSRVAVPEATYF

-290 RIAGPRQAGLTG
+290 HIAGPRSAGFTG
-302 SPPYALISKEIAE
+302 SPPYALISKEIVE

-320 GLGRIVVDGLRI
+320 GLGRVVVDGLRI
-332 AAHLLTPPIEGE
+332 AAHLLTPPMEGKDD
-344 NGAAASASGPG
+344 ATASAPRPG
-355 ANLFGDLDASILVA
+355 ANLFGDLDASIRVA
-369 RSLEFPWD
+369 GSLEFPWD
-377 IAACLQLLGM
+377 IAACLQLLGT
-387 ATPAAGGASS
+387 ATPAGGPSP

-424 LRGGSAGDPETL
+424 LRGGSGGDPEAL

-441 AQAGRL
+441 AQAGLL
-447 ASSSVVEA
+447 APSSVVEA
-455 YVRALEQS
+455 YVRVLEPS
-463 DAFSGAGKD
+463 DAFSVAGKD
-472 IVLVGEADPR
+472 IVVVGEVDPR
-482 SSNLVME
+482 SSNLFLE
-489 LKQHGFRVAQAD
+489 LRQHGFRVAQTD
-501 DLAEARKICL
+501 DLAEARKIFL

-522 DESLSD
+522 DESLTA

-538 EERDADTVL
+538 EEGDSDTVL

-568 DVFTLPMNGQVVVA
+568 DVFTLPMNGQIVVA

-593 GSGGPAGHGFSA
+593 GAGGPAGQGFSA

-617 ALGTGGKNVRMRIE
+617 ALGTGGKSVRMRID
-631 HVSGVQADICFRQG
+631 HGNGVQADLCFRKG
-645 RIVSAECGEEKGVDA
+645 RIVFAECGEEKGVDV
-660 VYRVICWQDAG
+660 VYRVIRWQDAG
-671 NFRVEPIRKFPAD
+671 NFRIEPIRSFPAE

>member
-1 VKKARLDQILLR
+1 MKKVRLDQILLR
-13 MGAVTEEQIR
+13 MEAVSEEQLR
-23 TALLRQKSRGGKL
+23 KALLRQKSRGGKL
-36 GSHLLYYR
+36 GSNLLFYR

-62 GVRLSRCEIP
+62 GVRLSGCEIP

-77 RIPVKIAED
+77 RIPVKIAEE

-98 GELHV
+98 GELHI
-103 AIADPGDAEAL
+103 AIADPEDAEAL
-114 SMLRRTS
+114 SQLRRAS
-121 GAPRVILYI
+121 GAPRIILYI
-130 APESRILSKIASLYH
+130 APESRIRSKIASLYH

-153 DHVIDLPDLF
+153 DYVIDLPDLF
-163 EDEKEKRPARP
+163 VEEKEKRSARS
-174 AEPEKT
+174 AEPEAT
-180 GEKAPPRAGVLLFTG
+180 REIAPPRAGILLFTG
-195 QLFLKNVL
+195 QVFLKNVL

-213 LSVATSADQIVEALK
+213 LSVATSVDQIIEALK
-228 AVECGRVLV
+228 AAEYDRVLV
-237 SEDVREEFERFL
+237 SEDVREEFERFR

-264 RTVANALLE
+264 RTVANVLLE
-273 NPVPYEKMF
+273 NPVPYERMF
-282 ESLLAAVR
+282 DSLLAAVR
-290 RIAGPRQAGLTG
+290 HIAGPRSAGGAG
-302 SPPYALISKEIAE
+302 SLSYALISKEIVE

-332 AAHLLTPPIEGE
+332 AAHLLTPPMEGE
-344 NGAAASASGPG
+344 NGAAAPDSRPG
-355 ANLFGDLDASILVA
+355 ANLFGDLDASIEVA

-377 IAACLQLLGM
+377 IAACLQLLR
-387 ATPAAGGASS
+387 PAARAGGVPS
-397 PEEERRALSTAAG
+397 PPEDERRALSIAAG

-424 LRGGSAGDPETL
+424 LRGGSGGDPEAL
-436 KSGLR
+436 KSALR

-447 ASSSVVEA
+447 APSSVVEA

-463 DAFSGAGKD
+463 DAFTGAGKD
-472 IVLVGEADPR
+472 IVLVGEVDPR
-482 SSNLVME
+482 STSLVLE

-501 DLAEARKICL
+501 DLAEARTVCL

-522 DESLSD
+522 DESLSA

-538 EERDADTVL
+538 GEGDADTVL

-593 GSGGPAGHGFSA
+593 GTGGPAGHGFSA

-617 ALGTGGKNVRMRIE
+617 ALGAGGKNVRMRIE
-631 HVSGVQADICFRQG
+631 HGSGLQADICFRQG
-645 RIVSAECGEEKGVDA
+645 RIVFAECGEEKGVDA

-671 NFRVEPIRKFPAD
+671 NFRIEPIRSFPPE
-684 NVSVPT
+684 NVAVPT

-702 EHRAG
+702 EHQAG